1 MTLNKT
7 IKIFIS
13 CHKPSRVIE
22 DEVFTP
28 IETGAVYHEKSLSQG
43 ILRDNTGDNISSK
56 NPMYCELTAQYWAW
70 KNVDADYYGFCHYRR
85 YFNLTQNE
93 FPEDSYGDILEPY
106 LLDGTA
112 GKYGISWK
120 NVQPL
125 LSEYD
130 LLVSKRQDL
139 RKLPGNYKT
148 PQEQYAWAKYL
159 HAEDYQLMLDIIDQH
174 FPEYT
179 NAART
184 YSEGHYS
191 SFCNMFIMKKDMFVR
206 YCSWLFAVLDIFC
219 RERDM
224 SGYSRE
230 ALRTPGHLAERLL
243 NIFIIHL
250 QEENRNIRIKELQ
263 TVYLQN
269 TDWVETLCP
278 AFDHNNIPV
287 VFAADDNYIPYFS
300 ACLQSV
306 IDHSSPQN
314 NYDLV
319 LISKNISRVNQ
330 DILRGMT
337 AGYDHISLRFY
348 NPMPLLGGYR
358 LHANAHITEET
369 YYRFLIQEILP
380 HSDKVL
386 YLDCDLIV
394 NSDIAKLFTTDVS
407 GYMLAA
413 TLDPDFLGQIGGADL
428 NTQEYVQTKLQLKN
442 PANYFQ
448 AGVILFNEE
457 EMRKSHSIQEWLG
470 YAETPYRYNDQDVL
484 NLYCEG
490 RVKFLDMSWNLITDM
505 EFKRFSNVI
514 SYASATIQNQYEKAH
529 QNPAIIHYAGC
540 IKPWNRPEDDLARY
554 FWKELRKT
562 PYYEIVLAN
571 LCRNGAKHKS
581 SSGKITEVVNQIF
594 PVSTKRRAW
603 LDRVYM
609 KLHR

>member
-13 CHKPSRVIE
+13 CHKPSKVIK

-85 YFNLTQNE
+85 YFNLTPSI
-93 FPEDSYGDILEPY
+93 FPEDSYGEILEPY
-106 LLDGTA
+106 LLSDTA
-112 GKYGISWK
+112 GKYGITGN
-120 NVQPL
+120 NVQKL

-130 LLVSKRQDL
+130 LIVSKRQDL

-174 FPEYT
+174 FPEYI
-179 NAART
+179 NAARI

-191 SFCNMFIMKKDMFVR
+191 SFCNMFIMKKEMFEQ
-206 YCSWLFAVLDIFC
+206 YCSWLFTILDLFC
-219 RERDM
+219 RERNM

-250 QEENRNIRIKELQ
+250 QEENRNIKIMELQ

-269 TDWVETLCP
+269 TDWPETLHP
-278 AFDHNNIPV
+278 AFDQNNVPV
-287 VFAADDNYIPYFS
+287 VFAADDNYVPYFS
-300 ACLQSV
+300 ACMQSV
-306 IDHSSPQN
+306 IDHSSPEN

-319 LISKNISRVNQ
+319 LISKNISHVNQ
-330 DILRGMT
+330 DILREMV
-337 AGYDHISLRFY
+337 AEYHNISLRFY
-348 NPMPLLGGYR
+348 NPTPLINGYR

-380 HSDKVL
+380 YSDKVL
-386 YLDCDLIV
+386 YLDCDLVV
-394 NSDIAKLFTTDVS
+394 NSDIAELYSTDVS
-407 GYMLAA
+407 GFMLAA
-413 TLDPDFLGQIGGADL
+413 ALDPDFLGQIGGADP
-428 NTQEYVQTKLQLKN
+428 NTQEYVRTKLQLKN
-442 PANYFQ
+442 PENYFQ

-457 EMRKSHSIQEWLG
+457 EMRKSHSLQEWLG

-514 SYASATIQNQYEKAH
+514 SYASALVQDQYEKAH
-529 QNPAIIHYAGC
+529 RNPAIIHYAGC
-540 IKPWNRPEDDLARY
+540 IKPWYQPEEDLARY
-554 FWKELRKT
+554 FWRELRKT
-562 PYYEIVLAN
+562 PYYEIVLGN
-571 LCRNGAKHKS
+571 LCGTGEKHKNAS
-581 SSGKITEVVNQIF
+581 KRITEVVNQLF
-594 PVSTKRRAW
+594 PVSTKRRAC
-603 LDRVYM
+603 LDRIYM